1 MHCTT
6 TMAADNHTTCR
17 KHQHQPNTQR
27 PRWGPDLPHAHFT
40 HAQPPPPANKARTS
54 LKGKPRGL
62 GLGPAN
68 GWAALSK
75 RFGGYPNSAP
85 TGGAALPG

>member
-1 MHCTT
+1 MGCSGEGDQWEGEGGV
-6 TMAADNHTTCR
+6 AG
-17 KHQHQPNTQR
+17 
-27 PRWGPDLPHAHFT
+27 RWGGGGGV
-40 HAQPPPPANKARTS
+40 QGGSRS
-54 LKGKPRGL
+54 ERGGGGQGL

-85 TGGAALPG
+85 TGGAALLG

>member
-1 MHCTT
+1 MGGGG
-6 TMAADNHTTCR
+6 AAR
-17 KHQHQPNTQR
+17 KQAT
-27 PRWGPDLPHAHFT
+27 
-40 HAQPPPPANKARTS
+40 RTS
-54 LKGKPRGL
+54 LKGRPWGL